1 MEYAIFNTNAELIT
15 STDTYVKEKGQKVH
29 APSINEVISQGN
41 ILVSKPGL
49 MNSCYGCRFA
59 NNCPSKIEILSC
71 LKLNSKTIGVI
82 SLTSFSDEGHNV
94 ISQNIHTFSNIL
106 QKVCDIIAIFI
117 YNKASKKDT
126 YLLQKALNYKT
137 KNVNQHFLIINN
149 SGKLLHWNDKLEDL
163 FSYCDLYSQTIDQIL
178 PKNIVSWLF
187 SKKIPSKKYIHIE
200 NLKGILYIQPLE
212 IHNQIHGYILEIEN
226 KNIVANKSKTKK
238 QLDSIISINP
248 KIEKIKKSIIK
259 ISNSP
264 TSVLI
269 TGDTGTGKEMVAKAI
284 HYQSNRADK
293 PFIPINCANIPES
306 LFESE
311 LFGYEGGAFTGAK
324 QGGKLGLF
332 EAADS
337 GTVFL
342 DEIGELTLYQQAKLL
357 RVLQEHSIQ
366 RIGDNKVIPLDIRVI
381 SSTNRNLTD
390 MMEKGSFRSDLYY
403 RINVIPIH
411 LPPLTERID
420 DISILTEHFIKKYN
434 KILNKNIHS
443 ISQDALNLLKSYSWP
458 GNIRELQNTIEYACN
473 METSKNIQPH
483 NLPPIIKNTPALSQK
498 QSLEDNE
505 LQFIYNTLNKN
516 GWDLKGK
523 EKTAE
528 DLGIS
533 LRTLYRKIEKIN

>member
-212 IHNQIHGYILEIEN
+212 IHNQIHGYILEIESE
-226 KNIVANKSKTKK
+226 NIVANKSKTKK

-458 GNIRELQNTIEYACN
+458 GNIRELENTIEYACN

>member
-212 IHNQIHGYILEIEN
+212 IHNQIHGYILEIESE
-226 KNIVANKSKTKK
+226 NIVANKSKTKK

-473 METSKNIQPH
+473 MEISKNIQPH